1 MRVLRI
7 ETLSQS
13 VVLHLHTEREG
24 VNAYTLASMLVSIAD
39 AAKAANS
46 AINPGYEVEIV
57 VEGIGPGSFRAK
69 ISAAYKSSRN
79 LLSSQVLIGIAIGVV
94 ANFIYERTLA
104 VDDDVKIEIHTEEVI
119 IQRGDERI
127 VVPRNVYDA
136 TREAEKS
143 ESFKQSVGK
152 ALKSIASDDAIEG
165 IGFVERMD
173 SPPPEVLIPRARIA
187 AAIGRLE
194 EDAPDR
200 MVNEIVDVQIFKAIL
215 AKSTRKW
222 EFVWRGVKISAPIL
236 HDEFYARF
244 FAHQITIA
252 PGDVLTVRLV
262 IHQARDPVT
271 GIYSNTAYEIAEV
284 LDHKPRFKQMQLS
297 VDGAAS

>member
-7 ETLSQS
+7 ETLSRS
-13 VVLHLHTEREG
+13 VVLHLQTEREG

-46 AINPGYEVEIV
+46 SINPGYEVEIV

-79 LLSSQVLIGIAIGVV
+79 LLSSQVLLGIAIGVV

-104 VDDDVKIEIHTEEVI
+104 MDDDLKIEVHTEEVI

-143 ESFKQSVGK
+143 DSFKQSVGK
-152 ALKSIASDDAIEG
+152 ALKSIAGDEAIEG

-173 SPPPEVLIPRARIA
+173 SPPPEILIPRAMIV

-200 MVNEIVDVQIFKAIL
+200 MVTEIVDVQIFKAIL

-222 EFVWRGVKISAPIL
+222 EFMWRGVKISAPIL
-236 HDEFYARF
+236 DDAFYAKF

-262 IHQARDPVT
+262 IHQARDAVT
-271 GIYSNTAYEIAEV
+271 GIYSNTAYEVAEV

-297 VDGAAS
+297 IG